1 MRKPKSPVKAA
12 DVCPIGRRFQECENN
27 TGESMKRFFAFV
39 IVATMSMPLF
49 AADGA
54 AIFKAKCAGCHGADG
69 SKAIPAMG
77 VKPLT
82 APEAKAKSLDQV
94 VAVIT
99 KGQGKMKPIAV
110 SPEEAKAVAGF
121 VKTLK

>member
-1 MRKPKSPVKAA
+1 
-12 DVCPIGRRFQECENN
+12 
-27 TGESMKRFFAFV
+27 MKRLCTLA
-39 IVATMSMPLF
+39 IVASMALPLF

-77 VKPLT
+77 VKPLNT
-82 APEAKAKSLDQV
+82 PDVKGKSDAELAAV
-94 VAVIT
+94 VT
-99 KGQGKMKPIAV
+99 KGHGKMKPV
-110 SPEEAKAVAGF
+110 SGVSDDDAKAVAAF